1 MIDTREFVRQ
11 LKDKVYWD
19 RVSKKHWS
27 GSKIVTNQD
36 MKIMCSHYFGKG
48 YDTLS
53 FKEQRLV
60 RERIFRELRGKP
72 ND

>member
-11 LKDKVYWD
+11 LKDKVYWNIETQQ
-19 RVSKKHWS
+19 HWS
-27 GSKIVTNQD
+27 GSKVVTNQD
-36 MKIMCSHYFGKG
+36 MKIMCSHYFGKV

-60 RERIFRELRGKP
+60 REQIFRELRDIKNG
-72 ND
+72 